1 MRCSAARLFAEL
13 GDTSGRAW
21 LRGTTAFS
29 RLLAGRLHEARRL
42 ANAFL
47 PFGER
52 VGERWAVGTL
62 RAVEAF
68 ASAELGD
75 LTVADREAR
84 RAYRDFDETGDDW
97 GRGLALVVR
106 AVVARGLG
114 EHGHAVDLLAD
125 AARFGEKTGHPLLLG
140 IACTLRGFSL
150 LQLGDAAGA
159 ESDAHAVLAVVKPYD
174 VVDAARVG
182 PRVLLGCARL
192 ALGDV
197 DAALLALGEAAQS
210 DTAPSLLLS
219 RRQAVAH
226 YAEALLAA
234 GRVDE
239 AVVAARRAV
248 ELGSDDVRGRVL
260 SSCVLARVLGVV
272 GELDEARVVAAGA
285 VRLAY
290 STQQTSERA
299 AADTVLADLA

>member
-1 MRCSAARLFAEL
+1 
-13 GDTSGRAW
+13 
-21 LRGTTAFS
+21 
-29 RLLAGRLHEARRL
+29 
-42 ANAFL
+42 
-47 PFGER
+47 
-52 VGERWAVGTL
+52 
-62 RAVEAF
+62 
-68 ASAELGD
+68 
-75 LTVADREAR
+75 
-84 RAYRDFDETGDDW
+84 
-97 GRGLALVVR
+97 
-106 AVVARGLG
+106 
-114 EHGHAVDLLAD
+114 
-125 AARFGEKTGHPLLLG
+125 
-140 IACTLRGFSL
+140 
-150 LQLGDAAGA
+150 
-159 ESDAHAVLAVVKPYD
+159 VVKPYD